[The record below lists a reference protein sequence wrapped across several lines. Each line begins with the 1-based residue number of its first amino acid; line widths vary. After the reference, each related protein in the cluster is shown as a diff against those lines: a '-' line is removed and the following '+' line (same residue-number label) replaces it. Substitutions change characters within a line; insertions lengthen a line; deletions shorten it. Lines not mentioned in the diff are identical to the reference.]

1 MANVV
6 VDVTSF
12 PTVQTIT
19 NLVRSD
25 IRDDMAGSTDTV
37 GEGQILVDNLATSV
51 TMANFFNSA
60 TREVCRK
67 LRIVGAPMLIADNYI
82 LKNIP
87 PMNGPLGFQVA
98 DPSVQVMIGFNFGFH
113 VAGQE
118 QRSRFARLLI
128 DAHSAIVEVDVAA

>member
-1 MANVV
+1 MPTVV

-60 TREVCRK
+60 VD
-67 LRIVGAPMLIADNYI
+67 RIP
-82 LKNIP
+82 
-87 PMNGPLGFQVA
+87 
-98 DPSVQVMIGFNFGFH
+98 H
-113 VAGQE
+113 
-118 QRSRFARLLI
+118 
-128 DAHSAIVEVDVAA
+128 